1 MLQGKKIII
10 GITGS
15 IAAYKIPLLIR
26 LLKKEG
32 AEVQVVM
39 TPFSK
44 EFVTPLT
51 LSTLSEKPV
60 LTDFFDK
67 GDGSWHSHVDLGLWA
82 DLILVA
88 PLSANT
94 MAKMATGI
102 ADNLLLTVLLSA
114 RCPVYFAPAMDLDMY
129 KHPSTKKN
137 IQLLQSFRYTLIEPT
152 EGELASG
159 LKGFGRLEEP
169 ENIFPILKNALS
181 TNSVLNGKK
190 VLISAGP
197 TFEPID
203 PVRFLGNRSTGLMGI
218 ELAKAFAKKGSE
230 VKLVLGPTHYDV
242 VNPSI
247 DVERVRTAAEM
258 HKAVTFSFIDADIT
272 VMAAAVAD
280 FTPKIVEK
288 EKIKKENKK
297 TSIEL
302 QKTKDILKELGENK
316 NSHQILVGFALE
328 TENEKENAL
337 KKLKSKNL
345 DLIVLNSLKD
355 KGAGFEF
362 ETNKVSLIS
371 NNKKNI
377 EIPLKLKSEIAEDI
391 VTYIEKELILDKC

>member
-1 MLQGKKIII
+1 MLKGKKIII

-32 AEVQVVM
+32 AEVQIVM
-39 TPFSK
+39 TPFAT

-67 GDGSWHSHVDLGLWA
+67 GDGSWHSHVNLGLWA
-82 DLILVA
+82 DLILIA

-114 RCPVYFAPAMDLDMY
+114 KCPVYFAPAMDLDMY

-137 IQLLQSFRYTLIEPT
+137 IHTIEKFGYSLIEPT

-159 LKGFGRLEEP
+159 LRGFGRLEEP
-169 ENIFPILKNALS
+169 ENIFSILKNALIPDS
-181 TNSVLNGKK
+181 ALRGKSI
-190 VLISAGP
+190 LISAGP
-197 TFEPID
+197 TYEPID
-203 PVRFLGNRSTGLMGI
+203 PVRFLGNRSSGLMGI
-218 ELAKAFAKKGSE
+218 ELAKAFVKRGAI
-230 VKLVLGPTHYDV
+230 VKLVLGPTKYELT
-242 VNPSI
+242 NPSI
-247 DVERVRTAAEM
+247 SIENVITAAEM
-258 HKAVTFSFIDADIT
+258 HQAITSSFTDADIT
-272 VMAAAVAD
+272 IMAAAVAD
-280 FTPKIVEK
+280 FTPKEIQK
-288 EKIKKENKK
+288 EKIKKAAGKN
-297 TSIEL
+297 SIHL
-302 QKTKDILKELGENK
+302 KPTIDILKELGSKKTNK
-316 NSHQILVGFALE
+316 QLLIGFSLE
-328 TENEKENAL
+328 TENEKENAI

-345 DLIVLNSLKD
+345 DLIILNSLND

-371 NNKKNI
+371 NHNKII
-377 EIPLKLKSEIAEDI
+377 EIPLKLKSEIAKDI
-391 VTYIEKELILDKC
+391 VTYIEEELIFE

>member
-1 MLQGKKIII
+1 MLQGLKIVI

-39 TPFSK
+39 SPFAT

-51 LSTLSEKPV
+51 LSTLSERPV
-60 LTDFFDK
+60 LIDFFDK
-67 GDGSWHSHVDLGLWA
+67 GDGSWHSHVDIGMWA

-88 PLSANT
+88 PLTANT
-94 MAKMATGI
+94 MAKMVTGV
-102 ADNLLLTVLLSA
+102 ADNLLLTILLSA
-114 RCPVYFAPAMDLDMY
+114 KCPIFFAPAMDLDMY

-137 IQLLQSFRYTLIEPT
+137 INILQSFGYKLIEPT

-169 ENIFPILKNALS
+169 ENIFLIIKEALIQDSILK
-181 TNSVLNGKK
+181 GKK

-197 TFEPID
+197 TYEPID
-203 PVRFLGNRSTGLMGI
+203 PVRFLGNRSSGLMGI
-218 ELAKAFAKKGSE
+218 ELAKAFAKKGAA
-230 VKLVLGPTHYDV
+230 VKLILGPSKFE
-242 VNPSI
+242 VNNTLIS
-247 DVERVRTAAEM
+247 VQRVTTAAQM
-258 HKAVTFSFIDADIT
+258 HSAIISSFSESDIT

-280 FTPKIVEK
+280 FTPKDVQK
-288 EKIKKENKK
+288 EKIKKADGKN
-297 TSIEL
+297 SIQL
-302 QKTKDILKELGENK
+302 TPTKDILKELGVK
-316 NSHQILVGFALE
+316 KTKQQLLIGFSLE
-328 TENEKENAL
+328 TENEKENAIS
-337 KKLKSKNL
+337 KLGSKNL

-371 NNKKNI
+371 SSKKII
-377 EIPLKLKSEIAEDI
+377 EIPLKLKSEIAKDI
-391 VTYIEKELILDKC
+391 VTYIEKELISE

>member
-1 MLQGKKIII
+1 MLRGKKIII

-32 AEVQVVM
+32 AEVQIVM
-39 TPFSK
+39 TPFAT

-51 LSTLSEKPV
+51 LSTLSERPV
-60 LTDFFDK
+60 LIDFFDK

-82 DLILVA
+82 DMIIVA

-114 RCPVYFAPAMDLDMY
+114 KCPVYFAPAMDLDMY
-129 KHPSTKKN
+129 RHPSTKRN
-137 IQLLQSFRYTLIEPT
+137 IEILQSYGYQLIEPT

-159 LKGFGRLEEP
+159 LVGFGRLKEP
-169 ENIFPILKNALS
+169 ENIFAIIKEALLPAS
-181 TNSVLNGKK
+181 LLSGKK

-197 TFEPID
+197 TYEPID
-203 PVRFLGNRSTGLMGI
+203 PVRFIGNRSSGLMGI
-218 ELAKAFAKKGSE
+218 ELAKAFAAKGAN
-230 VKLVLGPTHYDV
+230 VKLVLGPSRYNFIHPAVTIEKV
-242 VNPSI
+242 A
-247 DVERVRTAAEM
+247 TAAEM
-258 HKAVTFSFIDADIT
+258 YKAVSADYSDAEIT

-280 FTPKIVEK
+280 FTPAKVGK
-288 EKIKKENKK
+288 EKIKKADGM

-302 QKTKDILKELGENK
+302 KPTTDILKELGKNK
-316 NSHQILVGFALE
+316 KNEQLLIGFSLE
-328 TENEKENAL
+328 TENEKENAS
-337 KKLKSKNL
+337 KKLKAKNL
-345 DLIVLNSLKD
+345 DLIILNSLKD

-362 ETNKVSLIS
+362 DTNKVSLIHAS
-371 NNKKNI
+371 GEI
-377 EIPLKLKSEIAEDI
+377 VEIPLKHKSEIAKEI
-391 VTYIEKELILDKC
+391 VTYIEQKLITE

>member
-1 MLQGKKIII
+1 MLRGKKIII

-15 IAAYKIPLLIR
+15 IAAYKIPFLIR
-26 LLKKEG
+26 LLKKAG

-39 TPFSK
+39 TPFSA

-51 LSTLSEKPV
+51 LSTLTEKSV

-67 GDGSWHSHVDLGLWA
+67 SDGSWHSHVDLGLWA

-94 MAKMATGI
+94 MAKMATGV

-137 IQLLQSFRYTLIEPT
+137 ILTLQSFGYKLIDPT

-159 LKGFGRLEEP
+159 LKGFGRLEDP
-169 ENIFPILKNALS
+169 EKIFSILKKALS
-181 TNSVLNGKK
+181 PNSKLKEKK

-203 PVRFLGNRSTGLMGI
+203 PVRYIGNRSSGLMGI
-218 ELAKAFAKKGSE
+218 ELAKAFANKGAF
-230 VKLVLGPTHYDV
+230 VTLVLGPTHYDV
-242 VNPSI
+242 HHPSI
-247 DVERVRTAAEM
+247 QVENVTSANDMYETVINSFKNAE
-258 HKAVTFSFIDADIT
+258 II

-280 FTPKIVEK
+280 FTPEKVEK
-288 EKIKKENKK
+288 EKIKK
-297 TSIEL
+297 SG
-302 QKTKDILKELGENK
+302 TKRTIQLKPTVDILKELGNK
-316 NSHQILVGFALE
+316 KHKDQILIGFSLE
-328 TENEKENAL
+328 TENEKENAT

-345 DLIVLNSLKD
+345 DLIVLNSLRD
-355 KGAGFEF
+355 KGAGFETV
-362 ETNKVSLIS
+362 TNKVSLIDKR
-371 NNKKNI
+371 KKI
-377 EIPLKLKSEIAEDI
+377 TEIPLKLKSEIAEDI
-391 VTYIEKELILDKC
+391 VTYIENELISE